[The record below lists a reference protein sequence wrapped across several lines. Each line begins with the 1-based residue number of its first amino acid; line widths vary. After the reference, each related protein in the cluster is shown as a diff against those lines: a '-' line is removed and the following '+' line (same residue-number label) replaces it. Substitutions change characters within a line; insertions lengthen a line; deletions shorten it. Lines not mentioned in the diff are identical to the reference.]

1 MRVESSALCPIPV
14 AAAPLGLPPVPV
26 PEDNPMSEEKIK
38 LGDKLYHD
46 KRLSHTGEV
55 SCATC
60 HDETKAFTDNLRV
73 SKGINDLTVTRNAP
87 TVINAA
93 YMRTQFWDGR
103 EPDLEGQS
111 KQLPVNPVEMGMPNH
126 DAVVEKVRADA
137 DYVQAFKS
145 VFGVSKDKISMDHVA
160 KAIAT
165 FQRTVVAGDSAF
177 DKWFYGGEDTMS
189 EQQIR
194 GYELYI
200 GKGRCVSCHV
210 IEQTQALFTDNRFHN
225 IGIGLKKIKGK
236 EAETAV
242 AFPARKKGGADVDV
256 TVLTDPNMSELG
268 RFGVTENPTEVGSF
282 KTANLRNVTSTQP

>member
-1 MRVESSALCPIPV
+1 
-14 AAAPLGLPPVPV
+14 
-26 PEDNPMSEEKIK
+26 
-38 LGDKLYHD
+38 
-46 KRLSHTGEV
+46 
-55 SCATC
+55 
-60 HDETKAFTDNLRV
+60 
-73 SKGINDLTVTRNAP
+73 
-87 TVINAA
+87 
-93 YMRTQFWDGR
+93 
-103 EPDLEGQS
+103 
-111 KQLPVNPVEMGMPNH
+111 
-126 DAVVEKVRADA
+126 
-137 DYVQAFKS
+137 
-145 VFGVSKDKISMDHVA
+145 
-160 KAIAT
+160 
-165 FQRTVVAGDSAF
+165 
-177 DKWFYGGEDTMS
+177 MS

-268 RFGVTENPTEVGSF
+268 RFGVTENPTELGSF